1 MAGSSFFV
9 AQHPNPAL
17 HHSGF
22 NIARALRPDVHLG
35 SPSLPLLHPINLTT
49 TRSPDFLAT
58 RPHKPNPQPPTMP
71 PTPKPREVVHI
82 YIDNSNLWIQGQ
94 RTYAEKKRM
103 SVSLDPTWR
112 FDVGRLR
119 DIVIEGLG
127 GDSPSSTFDVR
138 TSLYGSIPPPVDS
151 IWVAI
156 SSKDVKV
163 FKFARSTWTGR
174 EKSIDSSI
182 IADSI
187 VQASMDERDCVAS
200 TFVIVSG
207 DADISQAV
215 GKITGVFGLAVHVWS
230 WRNGL
235 AAAYKKPQELVTV
248 HLLDDHLERV
258 GFSATDFNV
267 DRATIH
273 GHSIVILDP
282 VPHAD
287 VINRIVD
294 GIQIPLYKYEN
305 PAQRPGASSKDLI
318 IIPVSSRYMEFNDLE
333 DLFQTVKRKLV
344 PHGLT
349 VVTYKEYSQQQ
360 SPADKKQGLAV
371 SNRFKELPVDE
382 EGPGVED
389 GLGEAEGGFVEQDW
403 QWQKKR
409 RQFQASERKIA
420 RRCKWRMYC
429 KKGSECGFGHSKD
442 EEQYFKAYGR
452 GKRASKYRMCIHEN
466 CLRGTRCT
474 YAHSRAEL
482 LCLTCDK
489 RGHEMGD
496 LSCPENEEGE
506 GQRWRDRR

>member
-1 MAGSSFFV
+1 
-9 AQHPNPAL
+9 
-17 HHSGF
+17 
-22 NIARALRPDVHLG
+22 
-35 SPSLPLLHPINLTT
+35 
-49 TRSPDFLAT
+49 
-58 RPHKPNPQPPTMP
+58 MP
-71 PTPKPREVVHI
+71 PPNQRIREVVHI
-82 YIDNSNLWIQGQ
+82 YTDNSIFWIQGQ

-103 SVSLDPTWR
+103 AVPQRRLP
-112 FDVGRLR
+112 FD
-119 DIVIEGLG
+119 
-127 GDSPSSTFDVR
+127 FDVR

-156 SSKDVKV
+156 ESKDVKV

-187 VQASMDERDCVAS
+187 VQASMDQRDSVAS

-215 GKITGVFGLAVHVWS
+215 GKITTIFSLPVHVWS

-235 AAAYKKPQELVTV
+235 ATAYRKPQELVTV

-305 PAQRPGASSKDLI
+305 PAQRPEASRKDLI
-318 IIPVSSRYMEFNDLE
+318 VIPVSSRYMEFSDLE
-333 DLFQTVKRKLV
+333 NLCQTVKRKLE
-344 PHGLT
+344 PHGLS
-349 VVTYKEYSQQQ
+349 VVTYKEYSQQ

-371 SNRFKELPVDE
+371 SNRFKELPADE
-382 EGPGVED
+382 AGPGDAD
-389 GLGEAEGGFVEQDW
+389 GVTEEESGFVEQDW
-403 QWQKKR
+403 QWQKKK
-409 RQFQASERKIA
+409 RQFQASEREIA

-429 KKGSECGFGHSKD
+429 KKGSGCGFGHSKD
-442 EEQYFKAYGR
+442 EEQYFKAYG
-452 GKRASKYRMCIHEN
+452 GSKRASN
-466 CLRGTRCT
+466 
-474 YAHSRAEL
+474 RAEL

-496 LSCPENEEGE
+496 PSCRENVEGE
-506 GQRWRDRR
+506 EQKWRDRR